1 MEAEKKENKK
11 EGALRSYSSDSV
23 TAISLARALLRSVL
37 GWVHWVKD
45 TRHQEMREV
54 EAVVVPRKVSCG
66 GGVTY
71 YCIKQILAFFV
82 CPFSATWER
91 STIITDM
98 QEHLA
103 KRNAC
108 HTRQIGKG

>member
-1 MEAEKKENKK
+1 M
-11 EGALRSYSSDSV
+11 
-23 TAISLARALLRSVL
+23 
-37 GWVHWVKD
+37 
-45 TRHQEMREV
+45 
-54 EAVVVPRKVSCG
+54 EAVVVSRKVSCG

-71 YCIKQILAFFV
+71 HRINQILAFFV

-91 STIITDM
+91 LTIITDM

-108 HTRQIGKG
+108 QTRQIGKGYKMGDVFYFTLGRPLLQPL